1 MDKPEIVQKVAER
14 TGLTRSQA
22 NKAVDALLDTI
33 IDSLSQGQQV
43 RFIGFGSFQVRSRS
57 EREGRNPRTG
67 AKLQIPS
74 QKVPAFSAGAKLSQA
89 VRGGDGNRSDDG
101 GARGRG
107 GRGGSR
113 GR

>member
-1 MDKPEIVQKVAER
+1 MDKPEIVQRVAER
-14 TGLTRSQA
+14 TGLSRSQA
-22 NKAVDALLDTI
+22 SKAVDALLETI
-33 IDSLSQGQQV
+33 QDALVRGEQV

-89 VRGGDGNRSDDG
+89 VRGRGDGQ
-101 GARGRG
+101 A
-107 GRGGSR
+107 
-113 GR
+113 